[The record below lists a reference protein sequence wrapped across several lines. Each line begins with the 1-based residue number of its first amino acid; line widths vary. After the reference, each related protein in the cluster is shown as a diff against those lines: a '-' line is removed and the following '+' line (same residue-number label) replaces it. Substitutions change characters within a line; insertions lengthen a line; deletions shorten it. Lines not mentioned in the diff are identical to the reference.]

1 MKIVDGAPTVTGVGF
16 SSGGHYGCLYF
27 IPGSKSL
34 NNFVAAAV
42 PSATTIKCE
51 TSLPAD
57 GPIMKAYNSNKKVQ
71 VIVQP
76 QVSLDGGKNYIDIP
90 NDKPDTLPFETGTDE
105 GKPLMYMYV

>member
-1 MKIVDGAPTVTGVGF
+1 MIMGFFSAP
-16 SSGGHYGCLYF
+16 SSGSRSRFARFPFPLP
-27 IPGSKSL
+27 ITSL
-34 NNFVAAAV
+34 GTSSGKGYLVARLRIGV
-42 PSATTIKCE
+42 VGL
-51 TSLPAD
+51 SLPAD

-105 GKPLMYMYV
+105 GKPLMYKYV